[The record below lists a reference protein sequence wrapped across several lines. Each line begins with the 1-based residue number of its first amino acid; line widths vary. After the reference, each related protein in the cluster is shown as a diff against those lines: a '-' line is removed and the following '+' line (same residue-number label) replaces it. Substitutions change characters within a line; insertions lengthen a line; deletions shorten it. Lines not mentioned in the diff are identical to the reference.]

1 MSTAAILVYSADMAR
16 IEPSQRERSFW
27 WGLRQVYAHM
37 SRARRIQF
45 FSVLLLMFG
54 GAIAELGTIGAVI
67 PFLALLEAKNGTQ
80 HHWLHRLV
88 GFHSLA
94 GAASIFVLFAVTAG
108 LIRLQL
114 AKSSRSFIFR
124 LGHELTVEIERRVL
138 LQPFSFHIHRNT
150 STLVTAL
157 HKTEA
162 LVGDL
167 LLPLMLAFTGG
178 TIALCVVALLV
189 LVEPFTTLSVAA
201 ALAITYA
208 LISIVTRHRLTASSA
223 VMKNAYDQRIQ
234 VVHESLDGIRDVI
247 IDGSQRMYLR
257 EFARIDSALADARA
271 LTQFIYLGPRYLIEM
286 VGMIVIAVIALAI
299 GSRSGG
305 LAAAVPILGAL
316 ALGAQRLLPLL
327 QDVYRGWSSA
337 AGERS
342 IFEQIVELLS
352 LPVHEQAPSIVEP
365 LRFDRA
371 IELENVSF
379 AYPTRIEAAL
389 ENVSLTIPCGTML
402 AVVGRTG
409 SGKST
414 LADVLMGLLA
424 PTNGQVLID
433 DRPLAEAAQERWH
446 RSVAHVPQSIFL
458 SDSTI
463 ERNIALSLPDAPL
476 DRNRIIES
484 AKKAALHEFIISLPD
499 GYETYVG
506 ERGIRLSGGQR
517 QRLGIARAIYK
528 NAPVLVLDEAT
539 SALDDLTEAAV
550 IAALEELRRKGRT
563 IIVVAHRQS
572 TVRQCD
578 ALVRLDQ
585 GHVVEI
591 RSLHETAASQRRHS

>member
-1 MSTAAILVYSADMAR
+1 
-16 IEPSQRERSFW
+16 
-27 WGLRQVYAHM
+27 M